1 MEEKNK
7 FMKQALKE
15 AKKAYEKLEVPV
27 GAVIVKDGKVLAFG
41 YNTREKDQNVLGHA
55 EINAILEAQKILNN
69 WNLSGCDLYVTLV
82 PCSMCLEI
90 IKQSRIDNIYYLLDK
105 PASKKEFYKTKM
117 QKINDASYENKY
129 AEILSDFFKKIREK
143 NK

>member
-1 MEEKNK
+1 MDTEIFNILMENTNK
-7 FMKQALKE
+7 S
-15 AKKAYEKLEVPV
+15 LENNDVPV
-27 GAVIVKDGKVLAFG
+27 GAVIVKDGNVLAFG

-105 PASKKEFYKTKM
+105 PIS
-117 QKINDASYENKY
+117 
-129 AEILSDFFKKIREK
+129 
-143 NK
+143 

>member
-1 MEEKNK
+1 MDTEIFNILMENTNK
-7 FMKQALKE
+7 S
-15 AKKAYEKLEVPV
+15 LENNDVPV
-27 GAVIVKDGKVLAFG
+27 GTVIVKDGKVLAFG

-129 AEILSDFFKKIREK
+129 ADILSDFFKKLREK

>member
-1 MEEKNK
+1 MDTEILNILMENTNK
-7 FMKQALKE
+7 S
-15 AKKAYEKLEVPV
+15 LENNDVPV

-55 EINAILEAQKILNN
+55 EINTILEAQRFLNN
-69 WNLSGCDLYVTLV
+69 WNLSGCDMYVTLV

-117 QKINDASYENKY
+117 QKINDANYENKY
-129 AEILSDFFKKIREK
+129 ADILSDFFKKLREK

>member
-1 MEEKNK
+1 MDTEIFNILMENTNK
-7 FMKQALKE
+7 S
-15 AKKAYEKLEVPV
+15 LENNDVPV

-55 EINAILEAQKILNN
+55 EINALLEAQKILNN

-90 IKQSRIDNIYYLLDK
+90 IKQSRIDTIYYLLDK

-129 AEILSDFFKKIREK
+129 ADILSDFFKKLREK

>member
-1 MEEKNK
+1 MDTEIFNILMENTNK
-7 FMKQALKE
+7 S
-15 AKKAYEKLEVPV
+15 LENNDVPV

-41 YNTREKDQNVLGHA
+41 YNTREKDKNVLGHA

-90 IKQSRIDNIYYLLDK
+90 IKQSRIDTIYYLLDK
-105 PASKKEFYKTKM
+105 PVSKKEFYKTKM

-129 AEILSDFFKKIREK
+129 ADILSDFFKKLREK

>member
-1 MEEKNK
+1 MDTEIFNILMENTNK
-7 FMKQALKE
+7 S
-15 AKKAYEKLEVPV
+15 LENNDVPV
-27 GAVIVKDGKVLAFG
+27 GALIVKDGKVLAFG

-90 IKQSRIDNIYYLLDK
+90 IKQSRIDTIYYLLDK

-129 AEILSDFFKKIREK
+129 ADILSDFFKKLREK

>member
-1 MEEKNK
+1 MDTEIFNILMENTNK
-7 FMKQALKE
+7 S
-15 AKKAYEKLEVPV
+15 LENNDVPV
-27 GAVIVKDGKVLAFG
+27 GAVIVKDGQILAFG

-55 EINAILEAQKILNN
+55 EINAILEAQKVLKN

-105 PASKKEFYKTKM
+105 PTFKREFYKTKL
-117 QKINDASYENKY
+117 QKINDTNYENKY
-129 AEILSDFFKKIREK
+129 AEILSNFFK
-143 NK
+143 

>member
-1 MEEKNK
+1 MDTEIFNILMENTNK
-7 FMKQALKE
+7 S
-15 AKKAYEKLEVPV
+15 LENNDVPV

-69 WNLSGCDLYVTLV
+69 WNLSSCDLYVTLV

-129 AEILSDFFKKIREK
+129 ADILSDFFKKLREK

>member
-1 MEEKNK
+1 MDTEIFNILMENTNK
-7 FMKQALKE
+7 S
-15 AKKAYEKLEVPV
+15 LENNDVPV

-117 QKINDASYENKY
+117 QKIKDASYENKY
-129 AEILSDFFKKIREK
+129 ADILSDFFKKLREK

>member
-1 MEEKNK
+1 MDTEIFNILMENTNK
-7 FMKQALKE
+7 S
-15 AKKAYEKLEVPV
+15 LENNDVPV

-55 EINAILEAQKILNN
+55 EINAILETQKILNN

-90 IKQSRIDNIYYLLDK
+90 IKQSRIDTIYYLLDK
-105 PASKKEFYKTKM
+105 PASKKEFYKTKL
-117 QKINDASYENKY
+117 QKINVDFYENKY
-129 AEILSDFFKKIREK
+129 ADILSDFFKKLREK

>member
-1 MEEKNK
+1 MDTEIFNILMENTNK
-7 FMKQALKE
+7 S
-15 AKKAYEKLEVPV
+15 LENNDIPV

-55 EINAILEAQKILNN
+55 EINAIMDAQKILNN

-129 AEILSDFFKKIREK
+129 ADILSDFFKKLREK

>member
-1 MEEKNK
+1 MDTEIFNILMENTNK
-7 FMKQALKE
+7 S
-15 AKKAYEKLEVPV
+15 LENNDVPV
-27 GAVIVKDGKVLAFG
+27 GAVIVKDGQILAFG

-55 EINAILEAQKILNN
+55 EINAILEAQKVLKN

-105 PASKKEFYKTKM
+105 PTFKREFYKTKL
-117 QKINDASYENKY
+117 QKINDTNYENKY
-129 AEILSDFFKKIREK
+129 AEILSNFFKKLREK

>member
-1 MEEKNK
+1 MDTEIFNILMENTNK
-7 FMKQALKE
+7 S
-15 AKKAYEKLEVPV
+15 LENSDVPV

-90 IKQSRIDNIYYLLDK
+90 IKQSRIDTIYYLLDK

-129 AEILSDFFKKIREK
+129 ADILSDFFKKLREK

>member
-1 MEEKNK
+1 MDTEIFNILMENANK
-7 FMKQALKE
+7 S
-15 AKKAYEKLEVPV
+15 LENNDVPV
-27 GAVIVKDGKVLAFG
+27 GAVIVKDGKVWAFG

-55 EINAILEAQKILNN
+55 EINTILEAQRFLNN
-69 WNLSGCDLYVTLV
+69 WNLSGCDMYVTLV

-117 QKINDASYENKY
+117 QKINDANYENKY
-129 AEILSDFFKKIREK
+129 ADILSYFFKKLREK

>member
-1 MEEKNK
+1 MDTEIFNILMENTNK
-7 FMKQALKE
+7 S
-15 AKKAYEKLEVPV
+15 LENNDVPV
-27 GAVIVKDGKVLAFG
+27 GAVIVKDGNVLAFG

-90 IKQSRIDNIYYLLDK
+90 IKQSRIDTIYYLLDK

-129 AEILSDFFKKIREK
+129 ADILSDFFKKIREK

>member
-1 MEEKNK
+1 MDTEIFNILMENANK
-7 FMKQALKE
+7 S
-15 AKKAYEKLEVPV
+15 LENNDVPV

-55 EINAILEAQKILNN
+55 EINTILEAQRFLNN
-69 WNLSGCDLYVTLV
+69 WNLSGCDIYVTLV

-117 QKINDASYENKY
+117 QKINDANYENKY
-129 AEILSDFFKKIREK
+129 ADILSYFFKKLREK

>member
-1 MEEKNK
+1 MDTEILNILIENANK
-7 FMKQALKE
+7 S
-15 AKKAYEKLEVPV
+15 LENNDVPV
-27 GAVIVKDGKVLAFG
+27 GAVIVKDRKVLAFG

-55 EINAILEAQKILNN
+55 EINTILEAQRFLNN
-69 WNLSGCDLYVTLV
+69 WNLSGCDMYITLV

-117 QKINDASYENKY
+117 QKINDANYENKY
-129 AEILSDFFKKIREK
+129 ADILSYFFKKLREK

>member
-1 MEEKNK
+1 M
-7 FMKQALKE
+7 
-15 AKKAYEKLEVPV
+15 
-27 GAVIVKDGKVLAFG
+27 IKVAINGFGRIGRLAFRQIV
-41 YNTREKDQNVLGHA
+41 TQTDFDIVA
-55 EINAILEAQKILNN
+55 IN
-69 WNLSGCDLYVTLV
+69 DLTSAD

-90 IKQSRIDNIYYLLDK
+90 IKQSRIDTIYYLLDK

-129 AEILSDFFKKIREK
+129 ADILSDFFKKLREK

>member
-1 MEEKNK
+1 MDTEIFNILMENTNK
-7 FMKQALKE
+7 S
-15 AKKAYEKLEVPV
+15 LENNDVPV

-41 YNTREKDQNVLGHA
+41 CNTREKDQNVLGHA

-129 AEILSDFFKKIREK
+129 ADILSDFFKKLREK

>member
-1 MEEKNK
+1 MDTKIFNILMENTNK
-7 FMKQALKE
+7 S
-15 AKKAYEKLEVPV
+15 LENNDVPV

-90 IKQSRIDNIYYLLDK
+90 IKQSRIDTIYYLLDK

-129 AEILSDFFKKIREK
+129 ADILSDFFKKLREK

>member
-1 MEEKNK
+1 MDTEIFNILMENTNK
-7 FMKQALKE
+7 S
-15 AKKAYEKLEVPV
+15 LENNDVPV

-90 IKQSRIDNIYYLLDK
+90 IKQNRIDNIYYLLDK

-129 AEILSDFFKKIREK
+129 ADILSDFFKKLREK

>member
-1 MEEKNK
+1 MDAEIFNILMENANK
-7 FMKQALKE
+7 S
-15 AKKAYEKLEVPV
+15 LENNDVPV
-27 GAVIVKDGKVLAFG
+27 VAVIVKDGKVLAFG

-55 EINAILEAQKILNN
+55 EINTILEAQRFLNN
-69 WNLSGCDLYVTLV
+69 WNLSGCDMYVTLV

-117 QKINDASYENKY
+117 KKINDANYENKY
-129 AEILSDFFKKIREK
+129 ADILSYFFKKLREK

>member
-1 MEEKNK
+1 MDTEIFNILMENANK
-7 FMKQALKE
+7 S
-15 AKKAYEKLEVPV
+15 LENNDVPV

-55 EINAILEAQKILNN
+55 EINTILEAQRFLNN
-69 WNLSGCDLYVTLV
+69 WNLSGCDMYVTLV

-117 QKINDASYENKY
+117 QKINDVNYENKY
-129 AEILSDFFKKIREK
+129 ADILSYFFKKLREK

>member
-1 MEEKNK
+1 MDTEIFNILMENTNK
-7 FMKQALKE
+7 S
-15 AKKAYEKLEVPV
+15 LENNDVPV
-27 GAVIVKDGKVLAFG
+27 GSVIVKDGKVLAFG

-55 EINAILEAQKILNN
+55 EINAILETQKILNN

-90 IKQSRIDNIYYLLDK
+90 IKQSRIDTIYYLLDK

-129 AEILSDFFKKIREK
+129 ADILSDFFKKLREK

>member
-1 MEEKNK
+1 MDTEIFNILMENTNK
-7 FMKQALKE
+7 S
-15 AKKAYEKLEVPV
+15 LENNDVPV

-41 YNTREKDQNVLGHA
+41 YNTREKDLNVLGHA

-129 AEILSDFFKKIREK
+129 ADILSDFFKKLREK

>member
-1 MEEKNK
+1 MDTEIFNIIMENTNK
-7 FMKQALKE
+7 S
-15 AKKAYEKLEVPV
+15 LENNDVPV
-27 GAVIVKDGKVLAFG
+27 GAVIVKDGQVLAFG

-55 EINAILEAQKILNN
+55 EINAILEAQKVLKN

-90 IKQSRIDNIYYLLDK
+90 IKQSRIDTIYYLLDK

-129 AEILSDFFKKIREK
+129 ADILSDFFKKLREK

>member
-1 MEEKNK
+1 MDTEIFNILMENTNK
-7 FMKQALKE
+7 S
-15 AKKAYEKLEVPV
+15 LENNDVPV
-27 GAVIVKDGKVLAFG
+27 GAVIVKDGKILAFG

-129 AEILSDFFKKIREK
+129 ADILSDFFKKLREK

>member
-1 MEEKNK
+1 MDTEIFNILMENTNK
-7 FMKQALKE
+7 S
-15 AKKAYEKLEVPV
+15 LENNDVPV
-27 GAVIVKDGKVLAFG
+27 GAVIVKDGKVLVFG

-105 PASKKEFYKTKM
+105 TASKKEFYKTKM

-129 AEILSDFFKKIREK
+129 ADILSDFFKKLREK

>member
-1 MEEKNK
+1 MDTEIFNILMENTNK
-7 FMKQALKE
+7 S
-15 AKKAYEKLEVPV
+15 LENNDVPV

-82 PCSMCLEI
+82 SCSMCLEI

-105 PASKKEFYKTKM
+105 PASKKEFYNTKM

-129 AEILSDFFKKIREK
+129 ADILSDFFKKLREK

>member
-1 MEEKNK
+1 MDTEILNILMENTNK
-7 FMKQALKE
+7 S
-15 AKKAYEKLEVPV
+15 LENNDVPV
-27 GAVIVKDGKVLAFG
+27 GAVIVKDGQVLAFG
-41 YNTREKDQNVLGHA
+41 YNTREHDQNVLGHA
-55 EINAILEAQKILNN
+55 EINAILETQKVLKN

-105 PASKKEFYKTKM
+105 PTSKREFYKTKL
-117 QKINDASYENKY
+117 QKINDTNYENKY
-129 AEILSDFFKKIREK
+129 AEILSNFFKKLREK

>member
-1 MEEKNK
+1 MDIEIFNILMENTNK
-7 FMKQALKE
+7 S
-15 AKKAYEKLEVPV
+15 LENNDVPV
-27 GAVIVKDGKVLAFG
+27 GAVIVKDGQVLAFG
-41 YNTREKDQNVLGHA
+41 YNTREKVQNVLGHA
-55 EINAILEAQKILNN
+55 EINAILEAQKVLKN

-105 PASKKEFYKTKM
+105 PTFKREFYKTKL
-117 QKINDASYENKY
+117 QKINDTNYENKY
-129 AEILSDFFKKIREK
+129 AEILSNFFKKLREK

>member
-1 MEEKNK
+1 MDTEILNILIENTNK
-7 FMKQALKE
+7 S
-15 AKKAYEKLEVPV
+15 LENNDVPV

-55 EINAILEAQKILNN
+55 EINTILEAQRFLNN
-69 WNLSGCDLYVTLV
+69 WNLSGCDMYVTLV

-117 QKINDASYENKY
+117 QKINDANYENKY
-129 AEILSDFFKKIREK
+129 ADILSYFFKKLREK